1 MKNIARVA
9 VTTALALV
17 GATAAQAQFYVEG
30 TYASTT
36 MKIDDGIK
44 FKPAA
49 LIGVLGY
56 SLNPNL
62 AVEGTL
68 GIGAKSGSTTVQD
81 VETGENFSARAK
93 YKNSLGIY
101 IKPRV
106 QVTTELELFARL
118 GYTKSK
124 VELSNGNVSESFS
137 EGSTSWGFGG
147 NYAIDKNLYLTA
159 SYMNFY
165 KKDGVKIDGFNLG
178 VGYKF

>member
-1 MKNIARVA
+1 MKNIARIA

-30 TYASTT
+30 AYTPTSI
-36 MKIDDGIK
+36 KVDGDK
-44 FKPAA
+44 LKPAM
-49 LIGVLGY
+49 LTGVVGY
-56 SLNPNL
+56 GLHPNL
-62 AVEGTL
+62 AVEGML
-68 GIGAKSGSTTVQD
+68 GLGVKKDTFID
-81 VETGENFSARAK
+81 EDGENSVK
-93 YKNSLGIY
+93 YKSAYGIY
-101 IKPRV
+101 LKPRYQLSQDIEV
-106 QVTTELELFARL
+106 FARV
-118 GYTKSK
+118 GYSQVKAK
-124 VELSNGNVSESFS
+124 VSWAGGSSSDS